1 MRRLANMNVHYT
13 AKIFKDGDW
22 WVGFV
27 EEVPGVLAQ
36 EKTKSELIESLQ
48 ETLSEMLD
56 VLRADAQ
63 KMVSG
68 KKSEEIVLA

>member
-1 MRRLANMNVHYT
+1 MNRLPTNAHYT
-13 AKIFKDGDW
+13 ARIFKDEDW

-36 EKTKSELIESLQ
+36 EKTKEELIVSLK
-48 ETLSEMLD
+48 EALSEMFD
-56 VLRADAQ
+56 VLREEAAQ
-63 KMVSG
+63 QVEG